1 MTEVAITAPADEAGV
16 VVTAET
22 PVEVSANDDL
32 GAIWDKHERDNGAGR
47 DGSGRFASQ
56 RAADANEDA
65 AGSGAHEGEE
75 PAQGAANEAEA
86 QAGNSSF
93 PMPPTFT
100 GMDEVWSKVPPEAQ
114 EAILANQQKLH
125 KTLSDMG
132 RAVSTYKPVADV
144 FGEFKEYFGGERG
157 NHKPDDAVRYLFN
170 LQRKM
175 DDNPI
180 QTLMEIAD
188 TYQLRPKLHELFTGQ
203 SGAQPGQQQQD
214 YTQALLAKIDG
225 LERHI
230 QQISDPSRVDERIS
244 HRLTEERMITEA
256 SDVISRSQKDMPLFN
271 DVEPDLPL
279 FIERAWGKL
288 GTSADKAEVLKLAY
302 DMAVNAD
309 PDLRRKAAA
318 LTSAAQPDAKR
329 VADAR
334 KANETNIRSTS
345 SGKPAARSEEDELGS
360 IWDKHKR

>member
-1 MTEVAITAPADEAGV
+1 MTEVALTAPADEAGV

-22 PVEVSANDDL
+22 PVEVSANDEL
-32 GAIWDKHERDNGAGR
+32 GSIWDKHERDNGAGR

-56 RAADANEDA
+56 RAAEANQSSDGA
-65 AGSGAHEGEE
+65 DTQAGEGT
-75 PAQGAANEAEA
+75 AQEAVNEAEA
-86 QAGNSSF
+86 QAVISSV

-100 GMDEVWSKVPPEAQ
+100 GMDDVWSKVPPEAQ

-188 TYQLRPKLHELFTGQ
+188 TYQLRPKLQELFTGQ
-203 SGAQPGQQQQD
+203 AGAQPEQQD
-214 YTQALLAKIDG
+214 YTQTLLAKIDG

-244 HRLTEERMITEA
+244 HRLTEERTITEA

-288 GTSADKAEVLKLAY
+288 GASADKAEVLKLAY

-345 SGKPAARSEEDELGS
+345 SGKPIARSEDEELGG

>member
-1 MTEVAITAPADEAGV
+1 MTEVALTAPADEAGV

-22 PVEVSANDDL
+22 PVEVSANDEL
-32 GAIWDKHERDNGAGR
+32 GSIWDKHERDNGAGR

-56 RAADANEDA
+56 RSADANNEVDGADA
-65 AGSGAHEGEE
+65 QAGEE
-75 PAQGAANEAEA
+75 TAQEAAPEAEA
-86 QAGNSSF
+86 QAVKSSV

-100 GMDEVWSKVPPEAQ
+100 GMDDVWGKIPPEAQ

-157 NHKPDDAVRYLFN
+157 NHKPDDAVRHLFN

-188 TYQLRPKLHELFTGQ
+188 TYQLRHKLQEMFTGQ
-203 SGAQPGQQQQD
+203 PGTQTDHQD
-214 YTQALLAKIDG
+214 YTQTLLAKIDG

-230 QQISDPSRVDERIS
+230 QQISDPSRMDERIS
-244 HRLTEERMITEA
+244 HRLTEERTITEA

-279 FIERAWGKL
+279 FIERSWGKL
-288 GTSADKAEVLKLAY
+288 GASADKAEVLKLAY

-345 SGKPAARSEEDELGS
+345 SGKPIARSEEDELAA

>member
-22 PVEVSANDDL
+22 PVEVSANDEL
-32 GAIWDKHERDNGAGR
+32 GSIWDKHERDHGSPR
-47 DGSGRFASQ
+47 DGNGRFSAQ
-56 RAADANEDA
+56 RAADVNEEAD
-65 AGSGAHEGEE
+65 GADTQLIDGTL
-75 PAQGAANEAEA
+75 QEADPDTDVVVA
-86 QAGNSSF
+86 KSSV

-144 FGEFKEYFGGERG
+144 LGEFKEYFGGERG
-157 NHKPDDAVRYLFN
+157 NHKPDDAVRYLFR

-188 TYQLRPKLHELFTGQ
+188 TYQLRPKLQELFTGQ
-203 SGAQPGQQQQD
+203 PGAQPEQQD
-214 YTQALLAKIDG
+214 YTQTLLAKIDG

-244 HRLTEERMITEA
+244 HRLTEERTITEA

-271 DVEPDLPL
+271 DVETDLPL

-288 GTSADKAEVLKLAY
+288 GGSADKAEVLKLAY

-345 SGKPAARSEEDELGS
+345 SGKPTARSEEDELAA
-360 IWDKHKR
+360 IWGKHKR

>member
-1 MTEVAITAPADEAGV
+1 MTDVALTAPADEAGV

-22 PVEVSANDDL
+22 PVEVSANDEL
-32 GAIWDKHERDNGAGR
+32 GSIWDKHERDNGAGR

-56 RAADANEDA
+56 RASDANQSSD
-65 AGSGAHEGEE
+65 GADTHAGEE
-75 PAQGAANEAEA
+75 TTHEAVNEAEA
-86 QAGNSSF
+86 QAVKLSV

-157 NHKPDDAVRYLFN
+157 NYKPDEAVRTLFS

-188 TYQLRPKLHELFTGQ
+188 TYQLRPKLQELFTGQ
-203 SGAQPGQQQQD
+203 AGAQPEQQD
-214 YTQALLAKIDG
+214 YTQTLLAKIDG

-230 QQISDPSRVDERIS
+230 QQISDPSRVDDRIS
-244 HRLTEERMITEA
+244 HRLTEERTITEA

-288 GTSADKAEVLKLAY
+288 GDSADKAEVLKLAY

-345 SGKPAARSEEDELGS
+345 SGKPTARSEEDELAA

>member
-16 VVTAET
+16 VVTAEN
-22 PVEVSANDDL
+22 PVEVSANDEL
-32 GAIWDKHERDNGAGR
+32 GSIWDKHERDNGSGR

-56 RAADANEDA
+56 RAADANQASDGADA
-65 AGSGAHEGEE
+65 QDGEE
-75 PAQGAANEAEA
+75 AAQEAASEAEA
-86 QAGNSSF
+86 QAVKSSV

-100 GMDEVWSKVPPEAQ
+100 GMDDVWGKIPPEAQ

-144 FGEFKEYFGGERG
+144 FGEYKEYFGGARG
-157 NHKPDDAVRYLFN
+157 NYKPDEAVRTLFA

-188 TYQLRPKLHELFTGQ
+188 TYQLRPKLQELFAGQ
-203 SGAQPGQQQQD
+203 MGAQPDQQD
-214 YTQALLAKIDG
+214 YTQTLLAKIDG

-244 HRLTEERMITEA
+244 HRLTEERTITEA

-309 PDLRRKAAA
+309 PDLRRKTAA

-345 SGKPAARSEEDELGS
+345 SGKPTARSEEDELAA